1 MDHAWTFSAAD
12 AHSQLASVPGLLD
25 RVAAMAGV
33 KVPGDADEEE
43 DEDDVCAN
51 ADLDTDGD
59 AELDAADSALRPR
72 AWSRSIVASQLGASP
87 VMRVLSSTYRLLG
100 CYRLTG
106 PTGEV
111 DDEPI
116 WFLNDE
122 FGSAIRHASTQPTMR
137 CSPFVYQAPGAPGGV
152 AFSLAWPVR
161 FIDHAEEATR
171 DMFHLEALSPAL
183 RQSLC
188 TCFFRMGREDA
199 CRDAWAQWRSRQ
211 AGNTPA
217 PNEAVLPPPVQPSSP
232 LPLRVYTDID
242 WVQDDVTRPEFV
254 TTPHAAEAHI
264 VWTKV
269 PLDAATLAE
278 LGTPQGVLV
287 NQFPSEECL
296 VFKHRLAQTA
306 RRAASSNT
314 WLPLTLDATVDL
326 DALLGAHEEAV
337 QEGRQ
342 PLWIMKPWNSGRS
355 LGITVAAT
363 PQAVA
368 AAVRAGPKVAQQYIA
383 RPALYRGRKFDVRV
397 LVAVTSFAPLVASMW
412 HEVFVR
418 VANKQYDSSPAAL
431 GDFQTTFTSMRQRGF
446 EEEAVSEAQLAEE
459 VGASGGDWAATRRGI
474 QHMLRD
480 LLTAAAPE
488 IGPCPAA
495 RALYGVDVMFLEGN
509 LAPQLLEVTFCPG
522 VERPMAADPHFLD
535 KVFGHLFLGESVGFE
550 PLQ

>member
-1 MDHAWTFSAAD
+1 
-12 AHSQLASVPGLLD
+12 
-25 RVAAMAGV
+25 MAGV
-33 KVPGDADEEE
+33 KVPGEDADEDE

-51 ADLDTDGD
+51 ADSDTDGES
-59 AELDAADSALRPR
+59 ELEADSALRPR
-72 AWSRSIVASQLGASP
+72 AWSRSVAVPQLGASP
-87 VMRVLSSTYRLLG
+87 SMRVLASTYRLLG

-106 PTGEV
+106 PSGEL

-116 WFLNDE
+116 WYLTDE
-122 FGSAIRHASTQPTMR
+122 FASAMRHASQLPTMR

-161 FIDHAEEATR
+161 LIDHGEEATR
-171 DMFHLEALSPAL
+171 DMFHMEPLSPAL

-188 TCFFRMGREDA
+188 TCFFRMGREEA

-211 AGNTPA
+211 AGSVPA
-217 PNEAVLPPPVQPSSP
+217 PIQAGLPPPALPPSP
-232 LPLRVYTDID
+232 PLRVYTDID
-242 WVQDDVTRPEFV
+242 WVQDDVTRAEFV

-264 VWTKV
+264 VWTKA
-269 PLDAATLAE
+269 PLDAATLSQLAA
-278 LGTPQGVLV
+278 PQGALV
-287 NQFPSEECL
+287 NQFPGEECL

-306 RRAASSNT
+306 RRAAT
-314 WLPLTLDATVDL
+314 AREWLPLTFDATADL

-337 QEGRQ
+337 QEERQ

-397 LVAVTSFAPLVASMW
+397 LVAVTSFVPLVASMW
-412 HEVFVR
+412 HEVFIR
-418 VANKQYDSSPAAL
+418 VANKPYDSSPAAL
-431 GDFQTTFTSMRQRGF
+431 GDFQTTFTSMRQRGY
-446 EEEAVSEAQLAEE
+446 EEEAVSEAQLAQE
-459 VGASGGDWAATRRGI
+459 VGASGGDWAAARRGI

-488 IGPCPAA
+488 VGPCPAA
-495 RALYGVDVMFLEGN
+495 RALYGVDVMFLEGS

-535 KVFGHLFLGESVGFE
+535 KVFGHLFLGETAGFE
-550 PLQ
+550 PLP